1 MLKRIRL
8 FLMNFIKTKIGQ
20 NQHETKT
27 ESQLD
32 FKFDIITSERGNFE
46 TFADTTH
53 VELPTALP
61 LLLIFDLLVP
71 YGVNALAS

>member
-1 MLKRIRL
+1 MPQITRYHLQMVRNGVL
-8 FLMNFIKTKIGQ
+8 
-20 NQHETKT
+20 
-27 ESQLD
+27 SD
-32 FKFDIITSERGNFE
+32 FGVPSTIYTTILCNFE